1 MLWTT
6 QCHTFSKINGVDEK
20 DLIDDFLKNK
30 ERLLSGLPLRRPP
43 TEHEDA
49 ISGEDDFE
57 DVESENEEKP
67 KEQPTITKPISKE
80 QEPSKPPSSHNDD
93 EIEGDDNFSSD

>member
-1 MLWTT
+1 M
-6 QCHTFSKINGVDEK
+6 Q
-20 DLIDDFLKNK
+20 
-30 ERLLSGLPLRRPP
+30 PLRRPP

-80 QEPSKPPSSHNDD
+80 PEPSKSPSSHNDD
-93 EIEGDDNFSSD
+93 EIEGDDNFSSDQIIYILFQLFSSVIQLLYKRKNINFIK